1 MDNFSESFNRTK
13 LLINYDVSKTLSE
26 NEVREQII
34 IPPDLSF
41 NLFNWMKTWDV
52 HDWFTLVQLVLMFL
66 GFFTM
71 GTTSIISLALGT
83 IVGVAEAAVFLVK
96 DKDPY
101 MATVM
106 MILSIFGVDDLMKIP
121 IVKRYGIEGTKQL
134 IRRSKSGAE
143 LTAQEIKDLK
153 ALGKYIKDNLGE
165 ILPKFKFAIKKQV
178 MKYISKK
185 GAKWVMNFI
194 YTLDKGKTMIF
205 VAGTWIPFDYWYIYT
220 FKDDI
225 EKMSLRDNNSFFQI
239 VKWVESKISSGKV
252 QSDEQSEAEQIL
264 MDNYSFDGMVDDF
277 PKFDTTKIN
286 SSPKKEIIQRNNII
300 QK

>member
-1 MDNFSESFNRTK
+1 M
-13 LLINYDVSKTLSE
+13 
-26 NEVREQII
+26 
-34 IPPDLSF
+34 
-41 NLFNWMKTWDV
+41 
-52 HDWFTLVQLVLMFL
+52 
-66 GFFTM
+66 
-71 GTTSIISLALGT
+71 
-83 IVGVAEAAVFLVK
+83 
-96 DKDPY
+96 
-101 MATVM
+101 
-106 MILSIFGVDDLMKIP
+106 
-121 IVKRYGIEGTKQL
+121 
-134 IRRSKSGAE
+134 IRRSKNGAE

-153 ALGKYIKDNLGE
+153 ALGQYIKDNLGE

-225 EKMSLRDNNSFFQI
+225 QKMSLRDNNSFFQI
-239 VKWVESKISSGKV
+239 VKWVESKISSGKA
-252 QSDEQSEAEQIL
+252 QSDEQIL
-264 MDNYSFDGMVDDF
+264 MDNFSFEGMVDDF

-286 SSPKKEIIQRNNII
+286 SSPKKEIMQRNNII

>member
-41 NLFNWMKTWDV
+41 NLFNWIKTWDV
-52 HDWFTLVQLVLMFL
+52 HDWFTLVQLVLMIL
-66 GFFTM
+66 GLFTM

-106 MILSIFGVDDLMKIP
+106 MILSIFGVDDLMKFP
-121 IVKRYGIEGTKQL
+121 IIKKYGIEGTKQL
-134 IRRSKSGAE
+134 IRRSKNGAE

-153 ALGKYIKDNLGE
+153 ALGQYIKDNLGE

-185 GAKWVMNFI
+185 GAKWVLNFI
-194 YTLDKGKTMIF
+194 YTLDKGKKMIF

-225 EKMSLRDNNSFFQI
+225 KKMSLRDNNSFFQI

-252 QSDEQSEAEQIL
+252 QSDQDQSEQIL
-264 MDNYSFDGMVDDF
+264 MDNFSFEGIVDDF

-286 SSPKKEIIQRNNII
+286 SSPKKEIIQRNNVI

>member
-34 IPPDLSF
+34 IRPDLSF
-41 NLFNWMKTWDV
+41 NLFNWIKTWDV
-52 HDWFTLVQLVLMFL
+52 HDWFTLVQLVLMIL
-66 GFFTM
+66 GLFTM

-106 MILSIFGVDDLMKIP
+106 MILSIFGVDDLMKFP
-121 IVKRYGIEGTKQL
+121 IIKKYGIEGTKQL
-134 IRRSKSGAE
+134 IRRSKNGAE

-153 ALGKYIKDNLGE
+153 ALGQYIKDNLGE

-185 GAKWVMNFI
+185 GAKWVLNFI
-194 YTLDKGKTMIF
+194 YTLDKGKKMIF

-252 QSDEQSEAEQIL
+252 QSDQDQSEQIL
-264 MDNYSFDGMVDDF
+264 MDNFSFEGMVDDF

-286 SSPKKEIIQRNNII
+286 SSPKKEIM
-300 QK
+300 

>member
-1 MDNFSESFNRTK
+1 MDSFSESFNRTK

-34 IPPDLSF
+34 IPPNLSF

-66 GFFTM
+66 GLFTM

-121 IVKRYGIEGTKQL
+121 IIKKYGIEGTKQL
-134 IRRSKSGAE
+134 IRRSKNGVE

-153 ALGKYIKDNLGE
+153 ALGEYIKDNLGE
-165 ILPKFKFAIKKQV
+165 ILPKFKFAIKKQI

-185 GAKWVMNFI
+185 GSKWVLNFI
-194 YTLDKGKTMIF
+194 YTLDKGKKMIF

-225 EKMSLRDNNSFFQI
+225 KKMSLRDNNSFFQI
-239 VKWVESKISSGKV
+239 VKWVESKISSGKA
-252 QSDEQSEAEQIL
+252 QSDEQIL
-264 MDNYSFDGMVDDF
+264 MDNFSFEGMVDDF

-286 SSPKKEIIQRNNII
+286 SSPKKEIMQRNNVI

>member
-1 MDNFSESFNRTK
+1 M
-13 LLINYDVSKTLSE
+13 I
-26 NEVREQII
+26 
-34 IPPDLSF
+34 
-41 NLFNWMKTWDV
+41 
-52 HDWFTLVQLVLMFL
+52 L
-66 GFFTM
+66 GLFTM

-106 MILSIFGVDDLMKIP
+106 MILSIFGVDDLMKFP
-121 IVKRYGIEGTKQL
+121 IIKKYGIEGTKQL
-134 IRRSKSGAE
+134 IRRSKNGAE

-153 ALGKYIKDNLGE
+153 ALGQYIKDNLGE

-185 GAKWVMNFI
+185 GAKWVLNFI
-194 YTLDKGKTMIF
+194 YTLDKGKKMIF

-252 QSDEQSEAEQIL
+252 QSDQDQSEQIL
-264 MDNYSFDGMVDDF
+264 MDNFSFEGMVDDF

-286 SSPKKEIIQRNNII
+286 SSPKKEIMQRNNVI

>member
-153 ALGKYIKDNLGE
+153 ALGQYIKDNLGE

-225 EKMSLRDNNSFFQI
+225 QKMSLRDNNSFFQI

-286 SSPKKEIIQRNNII
+286 SSPKKEIMQRNNII

>member
-106 MILSIFGVDDLMKIP
+106 MILSIFGVDDLMKFP
-121 IVKRYGIEGTKQL
+121 IIKKYGIEGTKEL
-134 IRRSKSGAE
+134 IRRSKSGVE

-153 ALGKYIKDNLGE
+153 VLGKYIKDNLGE
-165 ILPKFKFAIKKQV
+165 ILPKFKFAIKKQI

-185 GAKWVMNFI
+185 GAKWVLNFI
-194 YTLDKGKTMIF
+194 YTLDKGKKMIF

-239 VKWVESKISSGKV
+239 VKWVESKISSGKA
-252 QSDEQSEAEQIL
+252 QSDEQIL
-264 MDNYSFDGMVDDF
+264 MDNFSFEGMVDDF

>member
-34 IPPDLSF
+34 IRPDLSF
-41 NLFNWMKTWDV
+41 NLFNWIKTWDV
-52 HDWFTLVQLVLMFL
+52 HDWFTLVQLVLMIL
-66 GFFTM
+66 GLFTM

-106 MILSIFGVDDLMKIP
+106 MILSIFGVDDLMKFP
-121 IVKRYGIEGTKQL
+121 IIKKYGIEGTKQL
-134 IRRSKSGAE
+134 IRRSKNGAE

-153 ALGKYIKDNLGE
+153 ALGQYIKDNLGE

-185 GAKWVMNFI
+185 GAKWVLNFI
-194 YTLDKGKTMIF
+194 YTLDKGKKMIF

-252 QSDEQSEAEQIL
+252 QSDQDQSEQIL
-264 MDNYSFDGMVDDF
+264 MDNFSFEGMVDDF

-286 SSPKKEIIQRNNII
+286 SSPKKEILQRNNVI

>member
-134 IRRSKSGAE
+134 IRRSKNGAE

-153 ALGKYIKDNLGE
+153 ALGQYIKDNLGE

-252 QSDEQSEAEQIL
+252 QSDEQIL
-264 MDNYSFDGMVDDF
+264 MDNFSFEGMVDDF

-286 SSPKKEIIQRNNII
+286 SSPKKEIMQRNNII

>member
-26 NEVREQII
+26 NEVKEQII
-34 IPPDLSF
+34 IPPDLSY
-41 NLFNWMKTWDV
+41 NLFNWIKTWDI

-66 GFFTM
+66 GLFTA

-83 IVGVAEAAVFLVK
+83 SVGVAEAAVFYVK
-96 DKDPY
+96 DGDPY

-106 MILSIFGVDDLMKIP
+106 MILSVFGVDDLMKFP
-121 IVKRYGIEGTKQL
+121 IIKKYGIEGTKQL
-134 IRRSKSGAE
+134 IRRSKDGAQ
-143 LTAQEIKDLK
+143 LTAQEIADLK
-153 ALGKYIKDNLGE
+153 ALGQYIKDNLDQ
-165 ILPKFKFAIKKQV
+165 IIPKFKFAIKRQV

-194 YTLDKGKTMIF
+194 YALDKTKKMIF

-220 FKDDI
+220 FRDDI
-225 EKMSLRDNNSFFQI
+225 AKMSLRDNNSFFQI
-239 VKWVESKISSGKV
+239 VKWVESKISGGKE
-252 QSDEQSEAEQIL
+252 QSDKQAESEQIL
-264 MDNYSFDGMVDDF
+264 MDNFSFEQIVDDF

-286 SSPKKEIIQRNNII
+286 STPKKELIQKYNII